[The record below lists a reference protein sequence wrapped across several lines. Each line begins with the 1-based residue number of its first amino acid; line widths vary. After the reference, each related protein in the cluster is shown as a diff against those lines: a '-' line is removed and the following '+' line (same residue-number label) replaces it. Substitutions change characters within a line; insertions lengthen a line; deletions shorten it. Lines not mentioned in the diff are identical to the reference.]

1 MFYNYIYVHRLGAFF
16 FSCLQFLLP
25 AVFFLTILHFVVSSL
40 SVLTPILSCILVF
53 IKKCSV
59 KITAMLGT
67 VQGPGQTTVRE
78 IDGVSLLSSPIPWL
92 WATDMGRRQARQ
104 LALQEALRATGEGR
118 SAGQRRGRGGA
129 GCSGLQERSGKAL
142 RGGRHRSKA

>member
-25 AVFFLTILHFVVSSL
+25 PVFFLTILHFVVSSL

-92 WATDMGRRQARQ
+92 
-104 LALQEALRATGEGR
+104 
-118 SAGQRRGRGGA
+118 
-129 GCSGLQERSGKAL
+129 
-142 RGGRHRSKA
+142 